1 MHYVMFDL
9 QLTHIVRGC
18 LFAGVLA
25 AATLSGR
32 LAVAAE
38 PSAQEVLA
46 AADKVRNP
54 TASFKFV
61 NDLVEYRNGVEDDR
75 LALQV
80 YSKLDPGTEQ
90 YRNLARYTRPARDAG
105 KVFLMNRNIMWFYDP
120 AASARIRIS
129 PQQRLIG
136 QASNGDV
143 LSINLEKDYTA
154 QLIGAEQINDADRKP
169 RQTWHLNLTA
179 ATGAAVYARVEY
191 WVEKDTNYPV
201 KAVYYSDSGRKLKL
215 AYYCGFKTE
224 MGGVRPTQVI
234 ILDEVDA
241 SVVTRMTLS
250 GYEKAEVPENWF
262 DYEFLA
268 RLP

>member
-1 MHYVMFDL
+1 MHYAMFNSK
-9 QLTHIVRGC
+9 LTHIVRGC

-25 AATLSGR
+25 ATLPGG
-32 LAVAAE
+32 AVKAAG
-38 PSAQEVLA
+38 PSAQEILG

-54 TASFKFV
+54 ASSFKFV
-61 NDLVEYRNGVEDDR
+61 NDLVEYRNGVEDDH

-80 YSKLDPGTEQ
+80 YSKLDPGSEQ

-105 KVFLMNRNIMWFYDP
+105 KVFLMSGNIMWFYDP

-143 LSINLEKDYTA
+143 LSINLEKDYKA
-154 QLIGAEQINDADRKP
+154 ELVGAEQINDAERKP

-179 ATGAAVYARVEY
+179 ASPSAVYARVEY

-201 KAVYYSDSGRKLKL
+201 KSLYYSDSGRKLKL
-215 AYYCGFKTE
+215 AYYAAFKPE
-224 MGGVRPTQVI
+224 LGGVRPTQVI

-241 SVVTRMTLS
+241 SVVTRMTFS

>member
-1 MHYVMFDL
+1 MPYAMFNL

-18 LFAGVLA
+18 LFAGVLTA
-25 AATLSGR
+25 ALSGGPAR
-32 LAVAAE
+32 AAD
-38 PSAQEVLA
+38 PSAREILA
-46 AADKVRNP
+46 GADKVRNP
-54 TASFKFV
+54 TTSFKFV
-61 NDLVEYRNGVEDDR
+61 NELVEYRNGVEDDH
-75 LALQV
+75 LALLV
-80 YSKLDPGTEQ
+80 YSKLDPGTAQ

-105 KVFLMNRNIMWFYDP
+105 KVFLMSGNIMWFYDP

-143 LSINLEKDYTA
+143 LSINLEKDYKA
-154 QLIGAEQINDADRKP
+154 ELVGAEQINDAERKP

-179 ATGAAVYARVEY
+179 ANSSAVYARVEY

-201 KAVYYSDSGRKLKL
+201 KALYYSDSGRKLKL
-215 AYYCGFKTE
+215 AYYDAFKSE
-224 MGGVRPTQVI
+224 LGGIRPTQVI

-241 SVVTRMTLS
+241 SVVTRMTFS
-250 GYEKAEVPENWF
+250 SYEKTEVPENWF

>member
-1 MHYVMFDL
+1 MFNL
-9 QLTHIVRGC
+9 QLTHIARGC

-25 AATLSGR
+25 AVLSGR
-32 LAVAAE
+32 IASAAE
-38 PSAQEVLA
+38 PSAQEILA
-46 AADKVRNP
+46 ATDKVRNP
-54 TASFKFV
+54 TASFKFL
-61 NDLVEYRNGVEDDR
+61 NDLVEYRNGVEDAR
-75 LALQV
+75 LALLV

-90 YRNLARYTRPARDAG
+90 YRNLARYTQPARDAG
-105 KVFLMNRNIMWFYDP
+105 KVFLMSGNVMWFYDP

-143 LSINLEKDYTA
+143 LSINLEKDYK
-154 QLIGAEQINDADRKP
+154 AELVGTEEIKDAERKP

-179 ATGAAVYARVEY
+179 ASPAAIYARVEY

-215 AYYCGFKTE
+215 AYYSAFKSE
-224 MGGVRPTQVI
+224 LGGVRPTQVI

-241 SVVTRMTLS
+241 SVVTRMTFS
-250 GYEKAEVPENWF
+250 GYEKTDVPENWF

>member
-1 MHYVMFDL
+1 MHYAMFNL
-9 QLTHIVRGC
+9 QLTQLVKGC

-25 AATLSGR
+25 AGLSGGPAR
-32 LAVAAE
+32 AAD
-38 PSAQEVLA
+38 PNAQEILA

-54 TASFKFV
+54 AASFKFV
-61 NDLVEYRNGVEDDR
+61 NELVEYRNGVEDGR

-80 YSKLDPGTEQ
+80 YSKLDPGKEQ

-105 KVFLMNRNIMWFYDP
+105 KVFLMSGNIMWFYDP

-143 LSINLEKDYTA
+143 LSINLEKDYKA
-154 QLIGAEQINDADRKP
+154 ELIGSEQINDAERKP

-179 ATGAAVYARVEY
+179 ANAAAVYARVEY

-201 KAVYYSDSGRKLKL
+201 KSLYYSDSGRKLKL
-215 AYYCGFKTE
+215 AYYSAFKSE
-224 MGGVRPTQVI
+224 LGGIRPTQVI

-241 SVVTRMTLS
+241 SVVTRMSFS

>member
-1 MHYVMFDL
+1 MFNL
-9 QLTHIVRGC
+9 QLTHIVRRC
-18 LFAGVLA
+18 LCAGVLA
-25 AATLSGR
+25 AALSGGS
-32 LAVAAE
+32 AQAAE
-38 PSAQEVLA
+38 PGAQAILA

-54 TASFKFV
+54 AASFKFV
-61 NDLVEYRNGVEDDR
+61 NELVEYRNGVEDER

-80 YSKLDPGTEQ
+80 YSKLDHGSEQ

-105 KVFLMNRNIMWFYDP
+105 KVFLMSGNIMWFYDP

-143 LSINLEKDYTA
+143 LSVNLEKDYKA
-154 QLIGAEQINDADRKP
+154 ELVGAEQINDAERKP

-179 ATGAAVYARVEY
+179 ATPAAVYARVEY
-191 WVEKDTNYPV
+191 WVEQDTNYPV
-201 KAVYYSDSGRKLKL
+201 KSLYYSDSGRKLKL
-215 AYYCGFKTE
+215 AYYAAFKSE
-224 MGGVRPTQVI
+224 LGGIRPTQVI

-241 SVVTRMTLS
+241 NVVTRMTFS

>member
-1 MHYVMFDL
+1 MFK
-9 QLTHIVRGC
+9 TIV
-18 LFAGVLA
+18 FASLLLSVSVA
-25 AATLSGR
+25 AAAGPSPR
-32 LAVAAE
+32 VAE
-38 PSAQEVLA
+38 PSPQEILA

-54 TASFKFV
+54 TAAFKFV

-80 YSKLDPGTEQ
+80 YSKLDHGSEQ

-105 KVFLMNRNIMWFYDP
+105 KVFLMSGNVMWFYDP

-143 LSINLEKDYTA
+143 LSINLEKDYKA
-154 QLIGAEQINDADRKP
+154 QLIAVEEINDADRKP

-191 WVEKDTNYPV
+191 WVEKETNYPV
-201 KAVYYSDSGRKLKL
+201 KAVYYSDSGRKLKM
-215 AYYCGFKTE
+215 AYYAGFKSE

-234 ILDEVDA
+234 ILDEVDS
-241 SVVTRMTLS
+241 SVVTRMTFS
-250 GYEKAEVPENWF
+250 GYEKSDVPDNWF

>member
-1 MHYVMFDL
+1 MFKL
-9 QLTHIVRGC
+9 QLTHIVRRC
-18 LFAGVLA
+18 LFAGVF
-25 AATLSGR
+25 AATLTGT
-32 LAVAAE
+32 LARAAE
-38 PSAQEVLA
+38 PSAQEILT

-54 TASFKFV
+54 AASFKFV

-75 LALQV
+75 LALLV
-80 YSKLDPGTEQ
+80 YSKLDIGSEQ

-105 KVFLMNRNIMWFYDP
+105 KVFLMSGNIMWFYDP

-143 LSINLEKDYTA
+143 LSINLEKDYKA
-154 QLIGAEQINDADRKP
+154 ELLGSEQINDAERKP

-179 ATGAAVYARVEY
+179 ASPSAVYARVEY

-201 KAVYYSDSGRKLKL
+201 KALYYSDSGRKLKL
-215 AYYCGFKTE
+215 AYYSAFKSE
-224 MGGVRPTQVI
+224 LGGMRPTQVI

-241 SVVTRMTLS
+241 SVVTRMTFS

>member
-1 MHYVMFDL
+1 MHYAMFNL
-9 QLTHIVRGC
+9 QLTQLVKGC

-25 AATLSGR
+25 AGLSGGPAR
-32 LAVAAE
+32 AAD
-38 PSAQEVLA
+38 PNAQEILA

-54 TASFKFV
+54 AASFKFV
-61 NDLVEYRNGVEDDR
+61 NELVEYRNGVEDGR

-80 YSKLDPGTEQ
+80 YSKLDPGKEQ

-105 KVFLMNRNIMWFYDP
+105 KVFLMSGNIMWFYDP

-143 LSINLEKDYTA
+143 LSINLEKDYKA
-154 QLIGAEQINDADRKP
+154 ELIGAEQINDAERKP

-179 ATGAAVYARVEY
+179 ASASAVYARVEY

-201 KAVYYSDSGRKLKL
+201 KSLYYSDSGRKLKL
-215 AYYCGFKTE
+215 AYYSAFKSE
-224 MGGVRPTQVI
+224 LGGIRPTQVI

-241 SVVTRMTLS
+241 SVVTRMSFS
-250 GYEKAEVPENWF
+250 GYETAEVPENWF